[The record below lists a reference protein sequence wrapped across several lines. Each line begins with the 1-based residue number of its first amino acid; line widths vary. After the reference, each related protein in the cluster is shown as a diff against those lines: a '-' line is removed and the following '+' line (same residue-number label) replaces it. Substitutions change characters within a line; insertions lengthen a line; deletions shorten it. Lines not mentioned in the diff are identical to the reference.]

1 MPGRRFQLPA
11 PGGIEAQPLI
21 NGMIGD
27 VMLDRKSVRDALQET
42 QSRVQAVLD
51 AWKR

>member
-11 PGGIEAQPLI
+11 PGGIEAQPVV
-21 NGMIGD
+21 NGVVTD
-27 VMLDRKSVRDALQET
+27 VMLDRRSVRDALSEAEAKIQT
-42 QSRVQAVLD
+42 ILD